1 LNHRSSSL
9 FPHLASAATIALACL
24 LVASLAGQPAG
35 SALTLLSREARRNV
49 PISLVGD
56 QEFIA
61 LDDLASTFQL
71 AVREEGGAV
80 TVSYRGR
87 TIVLTPNQ
95 ALASVAGRLVSLPAP
110 LTRTNNRWLVPVEFI
125 NRALALIYDSRLD
138 LRRQSRLVVIGDL
151 RVPRITAAVDN
162 SANATRFTFDI
173 NPAAQSAISQ
183 ETGRLVIRF
192 EADALDVSLPP
203 AASQGLVQA
212 VRVVEPSSIAI
223 DLGPRYASFRASTQ
237 ANGNAARLVLDVLAA
252 PVETSNPPAPGSAP
266 TPAPSEPPASPELP
280 VFGQPSAFRT
290 VAIDPGHG
298 GDDVGA
304 RGEGGAVE
312 KDLTLAV
319 ALRVKAAIEARLG
332 IRVLLTREDDR
343 SIPLN
348 ERIALANNNK
358 ADVFI
363 SLHANASLVP
373 TASGATIYIAGFED
387 QSQTRTTLNPERLPV
402 FGGGS
407 RDIELVLWD
416 FAQIRHIDQSQEL
429 SRILEESLRER
440 GDIDVRPIERA
451 PFRVLESANMPA
463 ALIEMGF
470 LTNPAQAKVLSGATF
485 QTAFA
490 QAVLD
495 AIIRFRGHLAAT
507 AGEP

>member
-9 FPHLASAATIALACL
+9 FPHLAAALACL
-24 LVASLAGQPAG
+24 LVAGLAGQPGG
-35 SALTLLSREARRNV
+35 SQLTLLSREARRNIPV
-49 PISLVGD
+49 SLVGD
-56 QEFIA
+56 QEFVA

-71 AVREEGGAV
+71 TVREEAGAV
-80 TVSYRGR
+80 TVSNRGR
-87 TIVLTPNQ
+87 TIAMTPNQ
-95 ALASVAGRLVSLPAP
+95 ALASVSGRLVSLPAP

-125 NRALALIYDSRLD
+125 RALAQIYDSRLD

-173 NPAAQSAISQ
+173 NPAAQSAVSQ

-203 AASQGLVQA
+203 AASQGLVQT

-223 DLGPRYASFRASTQ
+223 DLGPRYVSFRSSTQ
-237 ANGNAARLVLDVLAA
+237 ANGNASRLVLDVLAA
-252 PVETSNPPAPGSAP
+252 PVETSNPPAPGPA
-266 TPAPSEPPASPELP
+266 PAPSEPPTSPELP
-280 VFGQPSAFRT
+280 VFGQPATAFRT

-319 ALRVKAAIEARLG
+319 ARRVKAAIEARLG

-387 QSQTRTTLNPERLPV
+387 QSQTQTKLNPERLPV

-416 FAQIRHIDQSQEL
+416 FAQIRHIDQSAEL

-440 GDIDVRPIERA
+440 SAIDVRPIERA

-463 ALIEMGF
+463 VLIEMGF
-470 LTNPAQAKVLSGATF
+470 LTNPAQGKALSGANF

-495 AIIRFRGHLAAT
+495 AVIRFRGHLAAT

>member
-1 LNHRSSSL
+1 LNYRSFSL
-9 FPHLASAATIALACL
+9 IPYLGSAVTLAVACL
-24 LVASLAGQPAG
+24 LVASVAGQP
-35 SALTLLSREARRNV
+35 STSPLTLLSREGRRNLPV
-49 PISLVGD
+49 SVVGD
-56 QEFIA
+56 QEFVS

-80 TVSYRGR
+80 TVSYRKQ
-87 TIVLTPNQ
+87 TVVLTPNQ
-95 ALASVAGRLVSLPAP
+95 PLASVAGRLVSLPAP
-110 LTRTNNRWLVPVEFI
+110 LTRANNRWLVPIEFI
-125 NRALALIYDSRLD
+125 RALAPIYDSRLD
-138 LRRQSRLVVIGDL
+138 LRRPSRLVVIGDL
-151 RVPRITAAVDN
+151 RVPRITTTIDN

-173 NPAAQSAISQ
+173 NPAAQSVISQ

-203 AASQGLVQA
+203 AASQGLVQTM
-212 VRVVEPSSIAI
+212 RVVEPSSIAV
-223 DLGPRYASFRASTQ
+223 DLGPRYTSFRATTQ
-237 ANGNAARLVLDVLAA
+237 ANGTAARLVLDVLAA
-252 PVETSNPPAPGSAP
+252 AVETSTPPAPGSPP
-266 TPAPSEPPASPELP
+266 TPAPSDPPASPELP
-280 VFGQPSAFRT
+280 VFGQPSTFRT

-304 RGEGGAVE
+304 RNADGAVE

-319 ALRVKAAIEARLG
+319 ARRVKAAIEARLG

-363 SLHANASLVP
+363 SLHANASLLP
-373 TASGATIYIAGFED
+373 TASGATIYLAGFED
-387 QSQTRTTLNPERLPV
+387 QSQAKTTLNPERLPV

-416 FAQIRHIDQSQEL
+416 FAQIRHIEQSAEL
-429 SRILEESLRER
+429 SRILEASLRER
-440 GDIDVRPIERA
+440 GTIDVRPIERA

-463 ALIEMGF
+463 VLIEMGF
-470 LTNPAQAKVLSGATF
+470 LTNPAQAKVLSGANF
-485 QTAFA
+485 QGAFA

-495 AIIRFRGHLAAT
+495 AVIRFRGHLSAT

>member
-1 LNHRSSSL
+1 M
-9 FPHLASAATIALACL
+9 
-24 LVASLAGQPAG
+24 ASLAGQPAG
-35 SALTLLSREARRNV
+35 SLTLLSREARRNI
-49 PISLVGD
+49 PISVVGD

-71 AVREEGGAV
+71 AVREEAGAV

-95 ALASVAGRLVSLPAP
+95 ALASVDRRLVSLPAP
-110 LTRTNNRWLVPVEFI
+110 LTRTNNRWLVPVEFV
-125 NRALALIYDSRLD
+125 NRALAQIYDSRLD
-138 LRRQSRLVVIGDL
+138 LRRPSRLVVIGDL

-203 AASQGLVQA
+203 AASQGLVQT

-252 PVETSNPPAPGSAP
+252 PVETSNSPTPGPA
-266 TPAPSEPPASPELP
+266 PAPSEPPTSPELP
-280 VFGQPSAFRT
+280 VFGQPASPFRT

-298 GDDVGA
+298 GDDLGA

-319 ALRVKAAIEARLG
+319 ARRVKAAIEARLG

-429 SRILEESLRER
+429 SRIIEESLRER
-440 GDIDVRPIERA
+440 GAIDVRPIERA

-463 ALIEMGF
+463 VLIEMGF
-470 LTNPAQAKVLSGATF
+470 LNNPAQAKVLSGANF

-495 AIIRFRGHLAAT
+495 AVIRFRGHLAAT